1 MINIGGS
8 DIRKLYVGSTEIA
21 KAYVGSELVYE
32 KSNAPALP
40 YDSEVE
46 WLGSDSNAYI
56 DTLIGGNNYYLRIT
70 GHFMYTTHVNYGAIY
85 GNYVAD
91 SSNATRMVIGA
102 TSNSVLANLNTV
114 CGTNGNTQVT
124 CSINT
129 KHFFLAN
136 YNHVIIDSSV
146 TTVSN
151 KTGGTTNSGNICLF
165 NRSLTNTASRNIGL
179 KIYDFQ
185 ICDNGVLVRDFIP
198 VRVGQVGYMYDK
210 VSGELFGN
218 VGSGS
223 FTFGNDVQR
232 TIPYDAE
239 IEFIQNTASSCIIT
253 DYVPTGAN
261 IKIQGKFMPINY
273 SAAYSPWFQAY
284 TSESASA
291 YRIVRANQ
299 NDASVYFT
307 CGSKASSSGIQSV
320 SLNTIYEFQ
329 LTMDTLILNGN
340 SHTYTTRNGTTNTSK
355 FAIFSSTSKSS
366 FTRGKLYYF
375 KVWDVGTVIFD
386 FIPVRVGTVGYL
398 YDKVSGELF
407 GNNGTGSFTLGPD
420 VS

>member
-1 MINIGGS
+1 MITFRTS
-8 DIRKLYVGSTEIA
+8 DMTKAYVGSTEA
-21 KAYVGSELVYE
+21 SKAYLGDELVWGGE
-32 KSNAPALP
+32 NPVLP

-56 DTLIGGNNYYLRIT
+56 NTGINGNNYYLRIT

-102 TSNSVLANLNTV
+102 TSNSVVVNSNTV
-114 CGTNGNTQVT
+114 CGTKGNTQVT

-129 KHFFLAN
+129 KHFFLSN

-151 KTGGTTNSGNICLF
+151 KTGGTANNGNICLF

-185 ICDNGVLVRDFIP
+185 IYDNGVLVRDFIP

-232 TIPYDAE
+232 SLPYDSE

-253 DYVPTGAN
+253 DYVPTGSN
-261 IKIQGKFMPINY
+261 IKIQGKFTPISY
-273 SAAYSPWFQAY
+273 SANYAPWFSAY
-284 TSESASA
+284 TSESANA
-291 YRIVRANQ
+291 YRIIRGN
-299 NDASVYFT
+299 NSNTTIYFT
-307 CGSKASSSGIQSV
+307 CGSKASASGGHTI
-320 SLNTIYEFQ
+320 SLNTNYVFE
-329 LTMDTLILNGN
+329 LTRTGLALNG
-340 SHTYTTRNGTTNTSK
+340 TSK
-355 FAIFSSTSKSS
+355 TFTPTAGTANTGNLAIFSNSSKGS

-398 YDKVSGELF
+398 YDRVRGELF
-407 GNNGTGSFTLGPD
+407 SNNGTGSFILGPD
-420 VS
+420 V